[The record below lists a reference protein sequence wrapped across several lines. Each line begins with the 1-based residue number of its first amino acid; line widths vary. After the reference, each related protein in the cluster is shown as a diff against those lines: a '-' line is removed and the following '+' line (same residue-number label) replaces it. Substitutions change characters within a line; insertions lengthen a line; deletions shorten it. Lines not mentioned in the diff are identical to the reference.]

1 MSPLIFN
8 YRKWLK
14 AIKPSLPAIISCV
27 VVIVSITAI
36 GYSFYSR
43 GKMIMQDQLKDKLR
57 STAAAAAM
65 QFDGETMIKIRSA
78 DTMDSSEE
86 LRQTVKKLQAIHEK
100 ISSVHHAYIL
110 RKTEDPQFLEFVA
123 DADLGYTD
131 EELDENKNGM
141 VDEDEVAS
149 YTGELYDWS
158 EFPVL
163 GNEAFLRP
171 SVDDVIGTD
180 QWGSIISGYAPIRD
194 EKGQSVAV
202 LGIDMKADEY
212 TALATSIFSPV
223 AFLLFICAV
232 ISITTAI
239 TFILWHRRLDILNR
253 LEVERNGLLRLAF
266 HQLGGPLTI
275 INWSLEELEEDGPA
289 SIQRSIMNI
298 HEGVSRLSEILKTLK
313 SADLVHAGK
322 IQYKPELMSL
332 ATVLEQVT
340 RESANKLAARKQR
353 VVLDLEQDITM
364 KLDAKLIAGVMR
376 ELLSNAID
384 FSQDS
389 SSITVRSRKI
399 GRSAEFSVIDR
410 GCGIPKSDMKRIFD
424 EFSRGS
430 NATRYKADGN
440 GLGLYIVQGIIEQ
453 AGGNVRIT
461 SEEGKGTTATVALP
475 IV

>member
-1 MSPLIFN
+1 MSPFILN
-8 YRKWLK
+8 YQKWLK
-14 AIKPSLPAIISCV
+14 AIKPSLPAIISCIL
-27 VVIVSITAI
+27 VIVSITAI

-65 QFDGETMIKIRSA
+65 QFDGETMMKIQSG

-100 ISSVHHAYIL
+100 ISGVHHAYIM

-131 EELDENKNGM
+131 EELDENKNGI
-141 VDEDEVAS
+141 VDADEVAS

-163 GNEAFLRP
+163 GHEAFLRP
-171 SVDDVIGTD
+171 SVDDIIGTD

-194 EKGQSVAV
+194 TKGQSVAI

-212 TALATSIFSPV
+212 AALATSIFSPV
-223 AFLLFICAV
+223 AFLLFICAA
-232 ISITTAI
+232 ICITTAI
-239 TFILWHRRLDILNR
+239 TLILWHRRLDILNR
-253 LEVERNGLLRLAF
+253 LEIERNGLLRLAF

-289 SIQRSIMNI
+289 SVQRSILNI

-322 IQYKPELMSL
+322 IEYKPELMSL
-332 ATVLEQVT
+332 TTVLEQVI

-353 VVLDLEQDITM
+353 VVFDLEQDITM

-384 FSQDS
+384 FSRDS
-389 SSITVRSRKI
+389 STITVASRKI
-399 GRSAEFSVIDR
+399 GKHAEFSVIDN

-430 NATRYKADGN
+430 NATQYKADGN
-440 GLGLYIVQGIIEQ
+440 GLGLYIVRGVIEQ
-453 AGGNVRIT
+453 AGGSVHVV
-461 SEEGKGTTATVALP
+461 SQEGKGTTVTVTLP